1 VLALSDLEVELG
13 GVVLGGVVELG
24 GIEVG
29 VVELVVGDGDDTV
42 ETGGDEETTERK
54 LAWQYTWMEKEDQK
68 W

>member
-1 VLALSDLEVELG
+1 VLVLSDLELELV

-42 ETGGDEETTERK
+42 ETGGDEETTER
-54 LAWQYTWMEKEDQK
+54 AN
-68 W
+68 